1 MTELITDKV
10 RAKSVSIQVP
20 RVDKVGKRKN
30 ARTRNH
36 IVPLAGMMTGDE
48 AVRLGNSMAK
58 ELGVDESRVNV
69 ELYKKGEAPMS
80 ANPRHRGSQVP
91 RWEQPK
97 EQREVAPR
105 VFQRIR
111 RVFSGGLPQTPEEW
125 AQHVADFE
133 ARKAAVE

>member
-48 AVRLGNSMAK
+48 AVRLGNDMAK

-69 ELYKKGEAPMS
+69 ELYKKGEAPME
-80 ANPRHRGSQVP
+80 ANPRHRGGHH
-91 RWEQPK
+91 RWGRPT
-97 EQREVAPR
+97 EQREVKPKP
-105 VFQRIR
+105 FNRIR
-111 RVFSGGLPQTPEEW
+111 RVFAGGMPQTPAEW
-125 AQHVADFE
+125 AAHVEEFY
-133 ARKAAVE
+133 RRQKGN